1 MRILAI
7 DVGEKTL
14 GLAIS
19 DRSQTIAS
27 PLETIRRESLRKDIE
42 SLEKI
47 IHDREVE
54 KIIIGFPKNMNG
66 SVGQQARKVA
76 KFADHLREKITQEI
90 LYWDERLTTV
100 AATKVL
106 IEGHVRREKRKKVV
120 DKLAAVLILQGY
132 LESKSHCP

>member
-19 DRSQTIAS
+19 DPTQTIAS
-27 PLETIRRESLRKDIE
+27 PLETIRRESLKKDIE
-42 SLEKI
+42 QLEKI

-54 KIIIGFPKNMNG
+54 EIIIGFPRNMNG
-66 SVGQQARKVA
+66 SAGQQARKVV

-132 LESKSHCP
+132 LESKSYCP